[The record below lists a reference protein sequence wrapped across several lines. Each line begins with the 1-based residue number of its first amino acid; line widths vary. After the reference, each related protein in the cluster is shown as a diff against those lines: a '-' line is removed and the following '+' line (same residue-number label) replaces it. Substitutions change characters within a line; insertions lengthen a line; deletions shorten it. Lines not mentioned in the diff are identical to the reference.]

1 MLSVRY
7 GTVTPCR
14 TTGPGTGLSSVSCE
28 TPGGVMVSITSGT
41 KFRGYEQ
48 IGSVPP
54 TGQTPS
60 VNPPGFVVNEIAWS
74 ALKPF
79 WPVIATV
86 NVHPAAGVPNSASG
100 RAIVIVLATVDA
112 TTAVGVPTWPPE
124 ALTHT
129 GDANPWTSSRSLQ
142 ASAG

>member
-1 MLSVRY
+1 MRTPRRLVHLEPAPGHRCQGACPEAGSAYRVASY

-14 TTGPGTGLSSVSCE
+14 TTGPRTGLSSVSCE

-86 NVHPAAGVPNSASG
+86 NVHPA
-100 RAIVIVLATVDA
+100 
-112 TTAVGVPTWPPE
+112 
-124 ALTHT
+124 
-129 GDANPWTSSRSLQ
+129 
-142 ASAG
+142 